1 MHGPHVIKITQ
12 EAKSEFF
19 LFLQLSRFQ
28 LAWQSALI
36 RQNSSHTDLTEQ

>member
-1 MHGPHVIKITQ
+1 MKITQ
-12 EAKSEFF
+12 EAKSEFV
-19 LFLQLSRFQ
+19 LFLRLSSFK